1 MKMFRP
7 LLLGIITAL
16 IVILPSLPNLAQPAP
31 KLQVQLN
38 PSSPKLGESM
48 LVIIDPPGNMSLS
61 EAENLTV
68 FFTKSGATQAER
80 FPVFPMD
87 GMGDRYRSLIP
98 TSPLDQHGRT
108 LLQVSD
114 GEETRNLA
122 VWVQNR
128 SFPTQRITLSGSGS
142 GSATQ
147 YELDRV
153 AALKALVTPTKYW
166 QEAFMAPNSSRVS
179 TVFGVRRYY
188 NGVFANDYYH
198 RGIDYAAGRGAKVVA
213 PAAGKIAL
221 IDYEKNGFR
230 VHGNTVG
237 IDHGQGVVSILMHL
251 DSIPSG
257 LKEGDFVA
265 RGQQV
270 GTVGSTGASTGP
282 HLHWGL
288 YVNGVAVDP
297 TPWRS
302 QIVE

>member
-1 MKMFRP
+1 MFRS
-7 LLLGIITAL
+7 LLLGLTSTSIVLAL
-16 IVILPSLPNLAQPAP
+16 SLPNLAQSQPQ
-31 KLQVQLN
+31 LQVQVN

-68 FFTKSGATQAER
+68 LFTKSGETQGKNY
-80 FPVFPMD
+80 PVFPVD
-87 GMGDRYRSLIP
+87 GMGDRYRALIP
-98 TSPLDQHGRT
+98 TSPLDQYGRT

-114 GEETRNLA
+114 GQETRNLA
-122 VWVQNR
+122 VWIQDR
-128 SFPTQRITLSGSGS
+128 TFQTQRITLSGSGS
-142 GSATQ
+142 GDATQ

-166 QEAFMAPNSSRVS
+166 QGAFTAPNSGRIS

-221 IDYEKNGFR
+221 IDYENNGFL

-237 IDHGQGVVSILMHL
+237 IDHGQGVISILMHL

-257 LKEGDFVA
+257 LKEGDTVTQ
-265 RGQQV
+265 GQLV

-297 TPWRS
+297 VPWRS
-302 QIVE
+302 QTME